1 MKAKLLPCA
10 VSVFLSLTAGAQEI
24 VKIRT
29 ADAPAGGSAEI
40 YGGYET
46 GGFRPGFA
54 ASSLWKAGAKAK
66 GTRHGD
72 RTSWTGSFGFEQ
84 VEGKDMFTSMF
95 LYPGYYPID
104 VLEFTPGDKT
114 RQTYSLGGGL
124 VTEPGEDWLLGGKVA
139 YQAANYAK
147 RKDIRHTSYGT
158 DLRAEPTLALRLGNR
173 NDVLSL
179 SYIFCKK
186 AETIDAE
193 QVGSATDASYYAFLD
208 KGLRYGSYQVWDG
221 DGIHLDEAGVGL
233 LPIREYSHGFAY
245 LIDTRPF
252 TGRMELLW
260 KHGTVGDKGYT
271 WFRYPGFVF
280 LDDLGGSHRA
290 GRATGRWGLRFRIET
305 DQLEESVLEKVTE
318 GGITTPVVHAFNKVS
333 HRIHGNMDLSYGLFF
348 REGFFRRLKAT
359 LSGTA
364 WTEES
369 YLLYPYDNRLDLVM
383 GSALL
388 QAGMTAGRLDLAL
401 DLRFGAGGMQEK
413 GLGEVREDAPVQPFR
428 LQGDWDRK
436 MEYMTAT
443 RCGAGLRATWRFR
456 AVPGL
461 SLTAEGDW
469 LHGFNLTFLP
479 GNDRFSTALR
489 LGYGF

>member
-1 MKAKLLPCA
+1 M
-10 VSVFLSLTAGAQEI
+10 I
-24 VKIRT
+24 
-29 ADAPAGGSAEI
+29 
-40 YGGYET
+40 
-46 GGFRPGFA
+46 PG
-54 ASSLWKAGAKAK
+54 
-66 GTRHGD
+66 R
-72 RTSWTGSFGFEQ
+72 
-84 VEGKDMFTSMF
+84 
-95 LYPGYYPID
+95 
-104 VLEFTPGDKT
+104 
-114 RQTYSLGGGL
+114 
-124 VTEPGEDWLLGGKVA
+124 
-139 YQAANYAK
+139 
-147 RKDIRHTSYGT
+147 
-158 DLRAEPTLALRLGNR
+158 LRAGWNC
-173 NDVLSL
+173 S
-179 SYIFCKK
+179 
-186 AETIDAE
+186 
-193 QVGSATDASYYAFLD
+193 GS
-208 KGLRYGSYQVWDG
+208 
-221 DGIHLDEAGVGL
+221 
-233 LPIREYSHGFAY
+233 
-245 LIDTRPF
+245 
-252 TGRMELLW
+252 
-260 KHGTVGDKGYT
+260 
-271 WFRYPGFVF
+271 YPGFVF

-348 REGFFRRLKAT
+348 REGFLRRLKAT

-369 YLLYPYDNRLDLVM
+369 YLLYPYDNRLDLMM